1 MDLCKKKQ
9 SNQGLT
15 REERDVLAKKE
26 GSRRAIVQMGR
37 LDRGVKIPSSSP
49 IPLGPGYIS
58 FSTSLLVHLRP
69 PPRPG
74 RRGRGAIHL
83 HHPLHN
89 TTSYHHIRHQR
100 LEPSSHCRHQ
110 HQAPLS
116 SLLPRSCSSSLST
129 SPAAAP
135 SSTQPAAAPSYAPL
149 LLFLHPSYCSSF
161 SNLCFLFLNPATASF
176 LFRPCFFFP
185 STSCCYYSL
194 SPSPCCCSESPSP
207 AAALPSPNCCS
218 TSLNLLLLLPSCPR
232 LLLLSSSLNPNY
244 CRFSSLFTSCKI
256 L

>member
-110 HQAPLS
+110 HLEPSSHCRHQHQAPLS

-135 SSTQPAAAPSYAPL
+135 SSTQPAAATSSYAPL

-161 SNLCFLFLNPATASF
+161 SNLLLLLPLPQPSY
-176 LFRPCFFFP
+176 CFF
-185 STSCCYYSL
+185 L
-194 SPSPCCCSESPSP
+194 VSPLLL
-207 AAALPSPNCCS
+207 LP
-218 TSLNLLLLLPSCPR
+218 LDLLLLLLPLSIA
-232 LLLLSSSLNPNY
+232 LLLL
-244 CRFSSLFTSCKI
+244 
-256 L
+256 